1 MRNFNNLQPVCA
13 RSPLLIVIVT
23 FGLSPC
29 LIPSESALHKDCT
42 GRWILY
48 YSFVKPR
55 VVVVEGCLGA
65 SIGQEVT
72 HRRDQK
78 KKATEDRLIEMQLTD
93 LTQKS
98 AGKAIIDHPTTS
110 DRDHILISLDPCSA
124 SRNSSTPGSQYQ
136 ACFGFSDDYT
146 PVLSYWGIFTLAKR
160 LKWCPTKLG
169 R

>member
-1 MRNFNNLQPVCA
+1 MPYSNLESLSWKDAWVPA
-13 RSPLLIVIVT
+13 LAKRLL
-23 FGLSPC
+23 
-29 LIPSESALHKDCT
+29 T
-42 GRWILY
+42 G
-48 YSFVKPR
+48 
-55 VVVVEGCLGA
+55 
-65 SIGQEVT
+65 
-72 HRRDQK
+72 
-78 KKATEDRLIEMQLTD
+78 LTD